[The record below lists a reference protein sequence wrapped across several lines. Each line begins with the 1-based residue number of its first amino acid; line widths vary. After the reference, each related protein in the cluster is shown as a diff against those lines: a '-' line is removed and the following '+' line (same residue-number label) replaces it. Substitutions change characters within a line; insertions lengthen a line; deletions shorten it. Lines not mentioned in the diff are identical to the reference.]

1 MLKNNKS
8 DHFTKGH
15 GFLLQKELY
24 VCIKCF
30 VKCLGTEDKGLR
42 VCFLKIGQRI
52 ALFYINGHKF
62 GGGRREEKRAGTEG
76 SGPEQDLNHIREL
89 NAVLL
94 NRAQGMLDAAESHI

>member
-15 GFLLQKELY
+15 AFLLQKELY

-42 VCFLKIGQRI
+42 VCFFKTGQRT

-62 GGGRREEKRAGTEG
+62 GGGRREERCAGTEG
-76 SGPEQDLNHIREL
+76 AGSKQDLNHIREL

-94 NRAQGMLDAAESHI
+94 NRAQGMLDTVESYI

>member
-8 DHFTKGH
+8 DHFTKRH
-15 GFLLQKELY
+15 AFLLQKELY

-42 VCFLKIGQRI
+42 VCFFKTGQRT

-62 GGGRREEKRAGTEG
+62 GGGRREERCAGTEG
-76 SGPEQDLNHIREL
+76 AGLKQDLNHIREL

-94 NRAQGMLDAAESHI
+94 NRAQGMLDTVESYI

>member
-15 GFLLQKELY
+15 AFLLQKELY

-42 VCFLKIGQRI
+42 VCFFKTGQRT

-62 GGGRREEKRAGTEG
+62 GGGRREERCAGTEG
-76 SGPEQDLNHIREL
+76 AGLKQDLNHIREL

-94 NRAQGMLDAAESHI
+94 NRAQGMLDAVESYI